1 MPDKTSDTTSNIL
14 EYYIKRSESPENRS
28 KRRETIFNRSHI
40 IDTSKGIEETSEE
53 QTSSDDEYVA
63 FSTELQTKTSELSY
77 RTAKTDM
84 SIPKNYKDM
93 LQNNE
98 KENWLNAINIEM
110 NNMISMG
117 VWDEGDLVKDLP
129 PGERAIDTT
138 WVFAKKDEQDSKIQK
153 FKGRG
158 FRKFM
163 ELTMKKFLPRQ

>member
-1 MPDKTSDTTSNIL
+1 MLHFLQNSKQ
-14 EYYIKRSESPENRS
+14 KHRS
-28 KRRETIFNRSHI
+28 
-40 IDTSKGIEETSEE
+40 
-53 QTSSDDEYVA
+53 
-63 FSTELQTKTSELSY
+63 LLSY

-138 WVFAKKDEQDSKIQK
+138 WVFAKKDEEDSKIQK
-153 FKGRG
+153 FKARLCGRG
-158 FRKFM
+158 FREIHGVDYEEVFAPTVRQKVVRTICAIAASNKWEVFSDD
-163 ELTMKKFLPRQ
+163 MKAAYLNVKLKESRWIKLPDNQYVKIKRA